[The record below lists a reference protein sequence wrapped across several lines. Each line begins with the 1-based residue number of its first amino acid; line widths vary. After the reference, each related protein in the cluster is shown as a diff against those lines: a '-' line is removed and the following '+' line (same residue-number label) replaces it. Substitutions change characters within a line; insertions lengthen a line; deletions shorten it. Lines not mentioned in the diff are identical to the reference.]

1 MENEKNEYSM
11 RIYSFFIIQ
20 NTTYI
25 YPYKLYKLYY
35 NSSISTSTSLVS
47 SSDRLIIGSLS

>member
-25 YPYKLYKLYY
+25 HPYKLYY